1 MHVFCCSSQPKS
13 VVVAKAAPDAARPNQ
28 TQIVIVATNA
38 LSDYDVVNFD
48 LTKCTV
54 GEGNA
59 DEGKNGGT
67 AMIDIH
73 RTSVTENCQKV
84 CTDPVTLQAC
94 FGVGLP
100 GSLHTHISR
109 KFC

>member
-1 MHVFCCSSQPKS
+1 M
-13 VVVAKAAPDAARPNQ
+13 VAKAAPDAARPAQ

-48 LTKCTV
+48 LTNVTAE
-54 GEGNA
+54 EGRA
-59 DEGKNGGT
+59 DERESEGT

-84 CTDPVTLQAC
+84 CRPCHHANMHCWSQITLGDC
-94 FGVGLP
+94 TGL
-100 GSLHTHISR
+100 SQEV
-109 KFC
+109 F